1 MGFRFG
7 KARPVKQGWNA
18 REHAIPG
25 WTPGAE
31 MSDRDLLF
39 NLADMDTKIRY
50 AVDRNDAE
58 QIAEYIK
65 IRDALSTEAHRRAEL
80 RAAQKLTTGGKVAIA
95 VGFVGTTI
103 LGIFIGRSS
112 ASAVPAAKTPGK
124 PGPAGK
130 D

>member
-7 KARPVKQGWNA
+7 KGRPAKQGWNA

-25 WTPGAE
+25 WTPGPE
-31 MSDRDLLF
+31 MSDRELLF
-39 NLADMDTKIRY
+39 NLADMDAKIRY

-58 QIAEYIK
+58 QIAEYLK
-65 IRDALSTEAHRRAEL
+65 IRDALSAEAHRRAEL

-95 VGFVGTTI
+95 VGAIGATI
-103 LGIFIGRSS
+103 AGVFIGRASS
-112 ASAVPAAKTPGK
+112 GEPRAPRAPGK